1 MQRVDQTQVLLQQVL
16 QAYNAQIND
25 VLLTALVQAFS
36 AWTRNRSLL
45 VALKSHGREKIFN
58 DVELSRTVGWFTS
71 VFPVLLDLGKSSHP
85 GEALKAVKEQIRS
98 LPNRGMGYG
107 IIRYLSKDAEKPELL
122 RSLPQ
127 PEIIFNDFGQVD
139 QTFSKL
145 SLFKF
150 VQESSGLASS
160 LRNKRSALLEIN
172 PFVVN
177 SQLQL
182 NLTYSEQIHRR
193 STIERLAQEFV
204 KALQALITH
213 WQSSEV
219 KSYTPSDFPE
229 ANLNQKDLDQ
239 FLAKLNRGR
248 K

>member
-1 MQRVDQTQVLLQQVL
+1 VQRVDQTQVLLQQVL

-36 AWTRNRSLL
+36 AWTGNRSLL

-127 PEIIFNDFGQVD
+127 PEIIFNDFGC
-139 QTFSKL
+139 
-145 SLFKF
+145 
-150 VQESSGLASS
+150 A
-160 LRNKRSALLEIN
+160 
-172 PFVVN
+172 
-177 SQLQL
+177 
-182 NLTYSEQIHRR
+182 
-193 STIERLAQEFV
+193 
-204 KALQALITH
+204 
-213 WQSSEV
+213 
-219 KSYTPSDFPE
+219 
-229 ANLNQKDLDQ
+229 
-239 FLAKLNRGR
+239 
-248 K
+248 